1 MPYMD
6 YNLAKQIA
14 LYIECK
20 SEWEAFDRDGNV
32 IIARRIRACFALLK
46 DQNIKNNIASI
57 KIYMYA
63 YDPKLSLEDNV
74 LHNDRD
80 TFEKRFY
87 PVTDLSI
94 IMMRKILNLAKSVV
108 DFTFTVNMERIVDE
122 NGNNR
127 RQYCINLLFPSD
139 TSTTQELFV
148 CTVVRWF
155 YEQQNRY
162 IALKAYE
169 LYNTEK
175 YHRFGF
181 FNLYCLVKEQCFD
194 NVNHSGHDLLD
205 GKELS
210 RSLLYVPKEFRS
222 LYKMRSLLYNDMNIT
237 SLWPIIRRPEKVAK
251 NTTVLVSKM
260 YCKVDKQE
268 FNLQE
273 RLENNID
280 FIISKV
286 KENETFDCED
296 EEQ

>member
-1 MPYMD
+1 MSYMD
-6 YNLAKQIA
+6 YNSAKQIA

-20 SEWEAFDRDGNV
+20 SEWEAFDRDGN
-32 IIARRIRACFALLK
+32 IIIGRKVRACFASLK
-46 DQNIKNNIASI
+46 DTNSNDIASI

-63 YDPKLSLEDNV
+63 YDPKLSLGDNV
-74 LHNDRD
+74 LHDDRD
-80 TFEKRFY
+80 TFERRFY
-87 PVTDLSI
+87 PVTDLPTT
-94 IMMRKILNLAKSVV
+94 MMRKILNLAKSIV
-108 DFTFTVNMERIVDE
+108 DFAFTINTERIVDE

-139 TSTTQELFV
+139 TNVVQKLFV

-181 FNLYCLVKEQCFD
+181 FNLYCLVKLQCSD
-194 NVNHSGHDLLD
+194 NVNYSGHDLLD
-205 GKELS
+205 GKKLAC
-210 RSLLYVPKEFRS
+210 RVLYAPEKFRS
-222 LYKMRSLLYNDMNIT
+222 LYKMSSLLHNGGSIT
-237 SLWPIIRRPEKVAK
+237 SLCREIRHSEIPVK
-251 NTTVLVSKM
+251 NTAMRVTEM
-260 YCKVDKQE
+260 YCKGGTQE
-268 FNLQE
+268 FDLQE

-286 KENETFDCED
+286 KKNETFDCED